1 MNFVNH
7 HINHNNQELEQL
19 FVQYYDVLINT
30 GMCITSN
37 RVLVEDATQDLFLKF
52 CENEN
57 LLSGVKNPESY
68 LKVSIKRE
76 VLTKLSKLRNNEG
89 ATTIEISVPSYE
101 QLIIN
106 NQDSIQDSIL
116 IKKGMASLSPSQ
128 KTVLTLRFYKGLSY
142 DEIAK
147 KMGTTKRTV
156 YNQVHDSIK
165 KMRNSLPK

>member
-1 MNFVNH
+1 MSFVNQH
-7 HINHNNQELEQL
+7 TNHINHELEQL

-30 GMCITSN
+30 GLTITSN

-57 LLSGVKNPESY
+57 LLSGIKNPESY
-68 LKVSIKRE
+68 FKVSIKRE
-76 VLTKLSKLRNNEG
+76 VLSKLSKLRNNAE

-101 QLIIN
+101 QLVIN

-142 DEIAK
+142 DEIAE

-165 KMRNSLPK
+165 KMRNSFLK